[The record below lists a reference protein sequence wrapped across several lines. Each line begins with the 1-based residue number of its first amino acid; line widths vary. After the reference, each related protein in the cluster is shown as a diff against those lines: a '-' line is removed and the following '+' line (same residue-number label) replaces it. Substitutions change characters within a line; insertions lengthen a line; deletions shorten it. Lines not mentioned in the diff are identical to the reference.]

1 MRARKRPL
9 LRKTQPYNHTY
20 RRPPPLSCRRG
31 ALSQKR
37 VARCQP
43 RPQDTAP
50 AASPAPVLCSHV
62 SGQRAESGATDWH
75 NDCDSRSLLLLLP
88 AVPRSTSAIARTSL
102 PPQAAA
108 FSISLVQGSRRNKE
122 EFDPISDGVCSKYG
136 CRCVPTLCAFLL
148 PSAACLVASACI
160 AE

>member
-37 VARCQP
+37 AARCQP
-43 RPQDTAP
+43 RPQDIAP

-75 NDCDSRSLLLLLP
+75 NDCDSRSLQLLP

-102 PPQAAA
+102 PPQEGAA
-108 FSISLVQGSRRNKE
+108 FSISPCQVKPAETKKSLTTA
-122 EFDPISDGVCSKYG
+122 DGVCSKYG

-148 PSAACLVASACI
+148 PSAACLVASACF